1 MRAGGPHACYLE
13 SDFCGVRSPPE
24 KPLFAD
30 FLILALLPL
39 VLWPLILAFLLKGR
53 AQKRAARTWPAT
65 RGLVDHV
72 DVHWMVGQE
81 CYYAAQV
88 GYSYQV
94 GGHRYSGSLAS
105 RCANEDAGRKFVE
118 GLKDKPVVVRYQPN
132 RPAENVLF
140 IDENP
145 MFKRATAA
153 LHRPSLN

>member
-1 MRAGGPHACYLE
+1 
-13 SDFCGVRSPPE
+13 
-24 KPLFAD
+24 
-30 FLILALLPL
+30 
-39 VLWPLILAFLLKGR
+39 
-53 AQKRAARTWPAT
+53 
-65 RGLVDHV
+65 
-72 DVHWMVGQE
+72 
-81 CYYAAQV
+81 YYAAQV

-118 GLKDKPVVVRYQPN
+118 GLRDKPLVVRYQPN